1 MVGKEKDG
9 GKVKATCRW
18 CDDTG
23 KVPDFKTKTMVTC
36 KCRKEQDDG

>member
-9 GKVKATCRW
+9 GKVKATCPR

-23 KVPDFKTKTMVTC
+23 KVPDFRTKTMVTC